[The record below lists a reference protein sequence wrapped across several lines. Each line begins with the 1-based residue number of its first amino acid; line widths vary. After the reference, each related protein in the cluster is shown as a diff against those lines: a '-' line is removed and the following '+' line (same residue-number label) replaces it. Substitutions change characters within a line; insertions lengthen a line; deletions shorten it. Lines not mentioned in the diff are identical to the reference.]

1 VTQQQMG
8 QACPGWRGDLAAYLV
23 GALDSQAC
31 AAVRRH
37 LGCCPACRAEYE
49 NLAPVVGRLALL
61 TLARTRTVTWPVP
74 LRADGRA

>member
-1 VTQQQMG
+1 MTKQQPG

-23 GALDSQAC
+23 GALDPQAR

-61 TLARTRTVTWPVP
+61 APWVYW
-74 LRADGRA
+74 DGSVACAAEG